1 MAMYDINGEEFLVGD
16 KLKVIKLVDSTT
28 KFSVGDVVQCIDDDE
43 TRACE
48 FKNLRNGKEGY
59 FYNYFLQKL

>member
-1 MAMYDINGEEFLVGD
+1 MQDINGEEFLVGD
-16 KLKVIKLVDSTT
+16 KLKVIKIVEGTT
-28 KFSVGDVVQCIDDDE
+28 KFSVGDVVQCVDDDE

-48 FKNLRNGKEGY
+48 FRNLKDGKEGF

>member
-1 MAMYDINGEEFLVGD
+1 MQDINGEEFFIGD

-28 KFSVGDVVQCIDDDE
+28 IFSVGDVVQCIDDDE

-48 FKNLRNGKEGY
+48 FRNLKDGKEGF

>member
-1 MAMYDINGEEFLVGD
+1 MRDINDEEFLVGD
-16 KLKVIKLVDSTT
+16 KLKVIKAVDSTT
-28 KFSVGDVVQCIDDDE
+28 KFLVGDVVQCIYDDE

-48 FKNLRNGKEGY
+48 FRNLKDGKEGF